1 MNYINLAAVR
11 TCTEAEGP
19 GKRFAIWCQGC
30 YKKCPDC
37 CNEKMQ
43 GLVPRYIVSTEDIID
58 LINKSLIENKIE
70 GVTFLGG
77 EPMLQAEALCDIARW
92 CHLNNLSVIA
102 FSGYLYSEL
111 QQMNNNSVNKLL
123 EQLDIL
129 IDGPFIKEQIDTE
142 RNWIGSKN
150 QIVHFFSDFYKP
162 GIEFEKSEHKMEVLV
177 SEKELLMNGWPFI
190 FKK

>member
-1 MNYINLAAVR
+1 
-11 TCTEAEGP
+11 
-19 GKRFAIWCQGC
+19 
-30 YKKCPDC
+30 
-37 CNEKMQ
+37 MQ
-43 GLVPRYIVSTEDIID
+43 ELVSKYIVSTEDIID

-102 FSGYLYSEL
+102 FSGYLYYEL
-111 QQMNNNSVNKLL
+111 RQMNNNSVNKLL

-129 IDGPFIKEQIDTE
+129 IDGPFIKEQLDTE
-142 RNWIGSKN
+142 RNWIGSQN
-150 QIVHFFSDFYKP
+150 QKIYFLSDFYKP
-162 GIEFEKSEHKMEVLV
+162 GIEFEKSEHKIEVLV

-190 FKK
+190 LKK